1 MVQLGLA
8 VAIINHEFAAS
19 IRRVRRSV
27 QELGQISKKSDAL
40 RPLYESIRSNFEHL
54 DGHLN
59 LFTPL
64 QRRLHRTSQEITGRS
79 IRNYIDDL
87 FSSRLQRHKV
97 VLHVDQS
104 FLDASVECY
113 PSTLY
118 PAVINIIDNALFW
131 LKDIAGERI
140 IFLSA
145 DRGGI
150 LISNNGPS
158 VEVRDF
164 QRIFER
170 GFSRKVGGRGLG
182 LFISAR
188 ALQAESMTLE
198 LEDPPMPGANVTF
211 RIGVTMKATQE

>member
-1 MVQLGLA
+1 
-8 VAIINHEFAAS
+8 
-19 IRRVRRSV
+19 
-27 QELGQISKKSDAL
+27 
-40 RPLYESIRSNFEHL
+40 LYESIRSNFEHL

-97 VLHVDQS
+97 VLKVEPN
-104 FLDASVECY
+104 FLDASTECY

-131 LKDIAGERI
+131 LKDIPGERI
-140 IFLSA
+140 IFLDA
-145 DRGGI
+145 DPDGI

-164 QRIFER
+164 QRMFER

-188 ALQAESMTLE
+188 ALEAENMTLRTRRPAE
-198 LEDPPMPGANVTF
+198 TGANVTF
-211 RIGVTMKATQE
+211 RIGATMKAIQE